1 MSITYVENRAS
12 YARLLAGDGTA
23 ITDTVAGRLDV
34 QCAGAVTVTN
44 DTANNFLCNANLQV
58 GDADVDS
65 SNKVPVEGTFNPAV
79 VGVQA
84 NAWSAASV
92 SADGNSSAV
101 DCQYVKQISVFGQ
114 ADGPSTLTVQVSQN
128 NSNWYGTT
136 HSIYAAASVDFYAD
150 VEVGARYVRLLSSA
164 AATITATIAGK
175 Q

>member
-101 DCQYVKQISVFGQ
+101 DCQYVKQISGRGLHLDRASQSGQ
-114 ADGPSTLTVQVSQN
+114 QQL
-128 NSNWYGTT
+128 
-136 HSIYAAASVDFYAD
+136 
-150 VEVGARYVRLLSSA
+150 VRHHAQHLRCS
-164 AATITATIAGK
+164 K
-175 Q
+175 R